1 MRQVASR
8 HDMTGDMHSMGSTVF
23 IVREE
28 KGETGTSV
36 TIILIMEERETRTWN
51 CSRLGLVTGE

>member
-1 MRQVASR
+1 
-8 HDMTGDMHSMGSTVF
+8 MHSMGSPVF

>member
-1 MRQVASR
+1 
-8 HDMTGDMHSMGSTVF
+8 MTGDMHSMGSTVF

-36 TIILIMEERETRTWN
+36 TIILIMEERETRTWK